1 MSFVAAIK
9 THHLTDIFGIFGCT
23 GIGFALGLCLGLAR
37 IFACTFLVR
46 IFA

>member
-1 MSFVAAIK
+1 MTFVAAII

-23 GIGFALGLCLGLAR
+23 GIGCALGLGLGLAR
-37 IFACTFLVR
+37 ISACTFLVG